1 MMHMIRKSVNFIY
14 GRYANELE
22 EYKSKKQQGLEG
34 GATAVN
40 AGAAATAGS
49 TTTTTTQPEEEDLS
63 SSLNSSV
70 QIQEDEDDEVSF
82 KNNHGT

>member
-1 MMHMIRKSVNFIY
+1 MHIIRKSVNFIY

-49 TTTTTTQPEEEDLS
+49 TTTTQPEEEDLS

-82 KNNHGT
+82 KNNHGK

>member
-1 MMHMIRKSVNFIY
+1 MHIIRKSVNFIY

-40 AGAAATAGS
+40 AGAAVTAGS
-49 TTTTTTQPEEEDLS
+49 TITTTTTQPEEEYLS

-82 KNNHGT
+82 KNNHGK

>member
-1 MMHMIRKSVNFIY
+1 MHVIRKSVNFIY

-34 GATAVN
+34 GSTAVN
-40 AGAAATAGS
+40 AGAPATAGS
-49 TTTTTTQPEEEDLS
+49 TTTSQPEEENLS

-82 KNNHGT
+82 KNNHGK

>member
-1 MMHMIRKSVNFIY
+1 MHMIRKSVNFIY

-49 TTTTTTQPEEEDLS
+49 TTTTQPEEEDLS

>member
-1 MMHMIRKSVNFIY
+1 MMHIIRKSVNFIY

-49 TTTTTTQPEEEDLS
+49 TTTTSQPEEEDLS